1 MPILHYPPVIGGF
14 EIYSQNIAEGIGKT
28 DDVFVVTCRVVN
40 VPNREIKD
48 KLRLIRTSPW
58 VLKNLSYSKPWFIL
72 GSMLWILIKSFRII
86 KKEKIDLIHAQ
97 GFLSGILSF
106 ILKKTT
112 KTPYILTIQ
121 SADFSVYH
129 PRLNIN
135 IIKFIYKKME
145 KLIFENAD
153 FCHAVSRYLEN
164 HFKNYNVKKTAV
176 VPNGVSKDKFKPDA
190 NKKATRKEL
199 GLEAEN
205 LIVCVS
211 RLEHK
216 NGTHDLIKAVDI
228 LNRRY
233 TQMISSD
240 VTSEEYADTRRNS
253 ASISVLPKA
262 QNQSVSALFK
272 IIICGDGSEMQKLE
286 KMVKDFNLGQSVLFL
301 GDILHKD
308 LPKYVACGDIFI
320 RPSLAEGFGI
330 VFLEAMAAG
339 LAVIGTP
346 VGGIPD
352 FLHNNE
358 TGLFCEPRNP
368 EDIAQKIELLIM
380 DKNLRRRLIENGLR
394 IVKEEYLW
402 DKIVNRIKNLYYEA
416 LIR

>member
-14 EIYSQNIAEGIGKT
+14 EIYSQNIAEGIGKV

-40 VPNREIKD
+40 TPNQEVKD
-48 KLRLIRTSPW
+48 KLRLFRTSPW
-58 VLKNLSYSKPWFIL
+58 VLKNLSYSKPWFII
-72 GSMLWILIKSFRII
+72 GSMLWILIKSFKII
-86 KKEKIDLIHAQ
+86 KKEKIDLIHVQ
-97 GFLSGILSF
+97 GFLSGILGF

-135 IIKFIYKKME
+135 IIKFFYKKTE

-153 FCHAVSRYLEN
+153 FCHAVSHYLEK
-164 HFKNYNVKKTAV
+164 HFKNYNVKRTVV
-176 VPNGVSKDKFKPDA
+176 VPNGVSGDKFKPDS
-190 NKKATRKEL
+190 NKKVTRKEL
-199 GLEAEN
+199 GFDTEN

-211 RLEHK
+211 RLEYK
-216 NGTHDLIKAVDI
+216 NGTHDLIEAAKI
-228 LNRRY
+228 LK
-233 TQMISSD
+233 
-240 VTSEEYADTRRNS
+240 EEIKD
-253 ASISVLPKA
+253 
-262 QNQSVSALFK
+262 FK
-272 IIICGDGSEMQKLE
+272 IIICGDGSDRKKLE
-286 KMVKDFNLGQSVLFL
+286 QMVKDFNLKESVLFL

-352 FLHNNE
+352 FLKDGEN
-358 TGLFCEPRNP
+358 GLFCEPGNP
-368 EDIAQKIELLIM
+368 KDIAQKIELLIT
-380 DKNLRRRLIENGLR
+380 DRNLGRRLAENGLR
-394 IVKEEYLW
+394 MVKEEYAW
-402 DKIVNRIKNLYYEA
+402 DKIITRIRKLYSET
-416 LIR
+416 LINNQK